1 MCLSG
6 IVIEMIKAGGVA
18 ILHVI
23 TNMINLIIKK
33 EQIPDD
39 RDRSTINIFS
49 NRKVKLLEL
58 Q

>member
-6 IVIEMIKAGGVA
+6 IVIEMIMAGGVA

-23 TNMINLIIKK
+23 TSMINLIIKK